1 MFDFIQNLFTWKN
14 TLGIAELITIPL
26 SIATLVCTII
36 IPIRIMNFQ
45 RYTNLSSTYMGFDFS
60 HALQSVIEFFY
71 KDCEC
76 DVEKIPE
83 EYSKRFYSDFE
94 RLKSR
99 KIDREDVLHYQRR
112 MLTDYFYELES
123 CRASSKR
130 LRKMIKMDWT
140 TGEAYVSRI
149 LICMNKAVDENPDI
163 MMDISSIKHQHVPKV
178 KGISEYLD
186 RLYNALKDEKK
197 WMQVR

>member
-1 MFDFIQNLFTWKN
+1 
-14 TLGIAELITIPL
+14 
-26 SIATLVCTII
+26 
-36 IPIRIMNFQ
+36 MNFQ

-94 RLKSR
+94 RLKLR

-140 TGEAYVSRI
+140 TSEACVSRI

>member
-1 MFDFIQNLFTWKN
+1 MFDFIQNLFAWKN

-45 RYTNLSSTYMGFDFS
+45 RYTNLTSTYMGFDFS

-83 EYSKRFYSDFE
+83 EYSKRFYSDFK
-94 RLKSR
+94 RLKSGD
-99 KIDREDVLHYQRR
+99 KYERR
-112 MLTDYFYELES
+112 
-123 CRASSKR
+123 
-130 LRKMIKMDWT
+130 
-140 TGEAYVSRI
+140 
-149 LICMNKAVDENPDI
+149 
-163 MMDISSIKHQHVPKV
+163 
-178 KGISEYLD
+178 
-186 RLYNALKDEKK
+186 
-197 WMQVR
+197 